1 MEYMMFKI
9 TRCARKGRNILEYQN
24 NKIYYA
30 FMSSTRICARTQR
43 AVTQRRAHRHEAGGH
58 TSLSRSPHI
67 PSIPFHPPP
76 SCIVIIML
84 VLFETAAG
92 FALFKVLDEGKLKQT
107 DDLYKEFE
115 NPNKASKVYV
125 TTNIFIF
132 IYMLTICLNQFCLFY
147 GYRY

>member
-1 MEYMMFKI
+1 
-9 TRCARKGRNILEYQN
+9 
-24 NKIYYA
+24 
-30 FMSSTRICARTQR
+30 
-43 AVTQRRAHRHEAGGH
+43 
-58 TSLSRSPHI
+58 
-67 PSIPFHPPP
+67 
-76 SCIVIIML
+76 ML

-132 IYMLTICLNQFCLFY
+132 IYMLTICLN
-147 GYRY
+147 